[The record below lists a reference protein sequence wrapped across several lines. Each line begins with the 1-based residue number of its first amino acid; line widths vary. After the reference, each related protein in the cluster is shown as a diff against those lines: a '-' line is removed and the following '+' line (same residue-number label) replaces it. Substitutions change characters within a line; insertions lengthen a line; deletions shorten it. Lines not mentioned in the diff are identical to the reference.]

1 MSYDCI
7 HYSHINDLLCIF
19 IYANAKT
26 WAERFANQACR
37 SGFAMET
44 AILEFSTKW
53 IAHVLQKQSSVT
65 QWGWLRSYFE
75 LIKWNTVQ
83 YALHFARVV
92 VIKYTIWHQTQKLDD
107 CFTMQVNQFY
117 DIDYHSKQLWMGS
130 VKLQLLQISCATC
143 WMTVVDCAYMVQS
156 CTRSSCSTGTD
167 HISTW
172 LNHFHYHARAMSLT
186 HSIVVSVATGDYIGL
201 FCLWKCV

>member
-92 VIKYTIWHQTQKLDD
+92 VIKYTIWHQNPETRWLLYYASEPVLWYRYITVKSSVLSYSYCRFHVLHAGWHVLTVHTWYKIVRGVHVPLEQITFPPDWII
-107 CFTMQVNQFY
+107 FTTYTM
-117 DIDYHSKQLWMGS
+117 H
-130 VKLQLLQISCATC
+130 
-143 WMTVVDCAYMVQS
+143 VQ
-156 CTRSSCSTGTD
+156 
-167 HISTW
+167 
-172 LNHFHYHARAMSLT
+172 
-186 HSIVVSVATGDYIGL
+186 
-201 FCLWKCV
+201 CLWLTVS